1 VDSLRPLEI
10 VVSLELINK
19 GYKMQM
25 ILIAL
30 VWSGM
35 VACSGIT
42 IKTHGSDI
50 VEREPSSTEE
60 KRDTSKIVVPEY
72 CFDENGIQLFPPAKT
87 STRTVITLLK

>member
-1 VDSLRPLEI
+1 
-10 VVSLELINK
+10 
-19 GYKMQM
+19 MQL

-50 VEREPSSTEE
+50 VQREPSSTEE
-60 KRDTSKIVVPEY
+60 KRDISKIVVPEY
-72 CFDENGIQLFPPAKT
+72 CFDENGIFDADLGHD
-87 STRTVITLLK
+87 TLDCGNL

>member
-1 VDSLRPLEI
+1 
-10 VVSLELINK
+10 
-19 GYKMQM
+19 MQL

-60 KRDTSKIVVPEY
+60 KLDTSKIVVPYE
-72 CFDENGIQLFPPAKT
+72 CFDDNGIFDADLGHD
-87 STRTVITLLK
+87 TLDCGNL

>member
-1 VDSLRPLEI
+1 LRPLEI

-50 VEREPSSTEE
+50 VQREPTSQAE
-60 KRDTSKIVVPEY
+60 KSKRGTVIVPDE
-72 CFDENGIQLFPPAKT
+72 CFDDNGIFDADLGHD
-87 STRTVITLLK
+87 TLDCGNL

>member
-1 VDSLRPLEI
+1 
-10 VVSLELINK
+10 
-19 GYKMQM
+19 MQM

-50 VEREPSSTEE
+50 VEREPTSQAE
-60 KRDTSKIVVPEY
+60 KSKRGTVILPDE
-72 CFDENGIQLFPPAKT
+72 CFDDIGIFDADLCHD
-87 STRTVITLLK
+87 TLVCGNL